1 MPVLPAN
8 LRGLALS
15 AALAAPI
22 GSILAAKLERIWL
35 ERFLPSLVKSSS
47 SALYVRL
54 AALDGL
60 SAIWNKKPRLDL
72 PAIDLVI
79 SAREEISEINAGEVD
94 RLLRLVPCLTGLAIE
109 GPIKITDQTLKPL
122 EHCFGMREA
131 YLSNLPLEGDFLGFL
146 DGANLSN
153 LYVVRCKLSE
163 NKLGSLKRF
172 KQLHYLSLAH
182 NNLSAGSL
190 IEIRQIE
197 SLRRLVLR
205 GNRILARDMSALAS
219 MPGLDLVVLDS
230 AALQNEEDLRV
241 LQELVAE
248 RQISEFLVIDVK
260 NNRER
265 TLKINLMGMELEQEV
280 SRVGGGI
287 ELVTSELDSF
297 DINLFK

>member
-54 AALDGL
+54 AAIDGL

-72 PAIDLVI
+72 PIIEFCIWPGEED
-79 SAREEISEINAGEVD
+79 REVNAEEVD
-94 RLLRLVPCLTGLAIE
+94 RLLRWVPCLTSLSIA

-122 EHCFGMREA
+122 EHCFSMREA
-131 YLSNLPLEGDFLGFL
+131 YLSNLPLEGDFLDFL
-146 DGANLSN
+146 DGTNLSS
-153 LYVVRCKLSE
+153 LYVVGCKLSD

-182 NNLSAGSL
+182 NNLSAESL